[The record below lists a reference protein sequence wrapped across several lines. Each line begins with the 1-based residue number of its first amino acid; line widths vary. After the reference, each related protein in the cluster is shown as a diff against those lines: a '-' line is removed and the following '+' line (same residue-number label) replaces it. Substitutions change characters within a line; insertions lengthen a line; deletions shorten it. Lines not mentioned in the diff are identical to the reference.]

1 MIAYYPAIIAI
12 LPTINQSGPLI
23 LNGFF
28 PQMQYTVYQEK
39 PMRSLVTIQRVKA
52 ISSIPDSDFLELAHV
67 MGWQCV
73 AKKGEFK
80 AGDLGVYFEVDSFL
94 PVEERYEFLRNSSYR
109 DNVDNGKGF
118 RIRTLKMRGQLSQGL
133 LLPFAQF
140 PELES
145 FGEGDDVT
153 ERLGVKKWYIPET
166 STPGGTIIGERPQG
180 IPASDEIRIQSA
192 LELLDDLN
200 GKPYYIT
207 TKMDGTSGIV
217 YFIDGKIGCC
227 SRNMEIKDEEGALY
241 WFPVN
246 KYGLREKFIKYGKNL
261 VLTGE
266 ICGPGIQKN
275 KLRLPVL
282 EWYVFDVK
290 DWDAGRYLSYD
301 SALALCVELGLA
313 FVPLEERG
321 DSFAYTLDTLL
332 EKAKGKYPS
341 GLDKEGIVVRDLMSP
356 KAVSFKVLNNDAL
369 LKEKE

>member
-1 MIAYYPAIIAI
+1 VR
-12 LPTINQSGPLI
+12 N
-23 LNGFF
+23 
-28 PQMQYTVYQEK
+28 
-39 PMRSLVTIQRVKA
+39 LVTIQKVKE
-52 ISSIPDSDFLELAHV
+52 ISGIADSDFLELAHI

-73 AKKGEFK
+73 VKKGEFM
-80 AGDLGVYFEVDSFL
+80 AGELGVYFEVDSFL
-94 PVEERYEFLRNSSYR
+94 PVQERYEFLRNSSYR

-118 RIRTLKMRGQLSQGL
+118 RIRTVKMRGQLSQGL
-133 LLPFAQF
+133 LLPLVQF
-140 PELES
+140 PELGGM
-145 FGEGDDVT
+145 GEGDDVT
-153 ERLGVKKWYIPET
+153 EKLGVKKWYIPET
-166 STPGGTIIGERPQG
+166 STPGGIIIGERPNG

-192 LELLDDLN
+192 LELLDQLK

-241 WFPVN
+241 WLPVY
-246 KYGLREKFIKYGKNL
+246 KYGIKEKLVKYGKNI
-261 VLTGE
+261 VITGE

-275 KLRLPVL
+275 KLRLPEI

-290 DWDAGRYLSYD
+290 DWDKGKYVPYEE
-301 SALALCVELGLA
+301 ALEVCAELGLT

-321 DSFAYTLDTLL
+321 DSFDYTLEELL

-341 GLDKEGIVVRDLMSP
+341 GLDKEGIVVRDFMSP